1 MFPTR
6 SGGQL
11 GPKFRK
17 SHTLFPC
24 LPKPRAR
31 SQWTSRTEG
40 RGESGEW
47 GPLPWGEGRAV
58 RGKEGSVR
66 TTSSPQVS
74 LHPQPLPPTRL
85 IRPRVHLGV
94 LPLHPAPWGLPHSVL
109 SPAPSAHSSATL
121 RGITCFPVSTPS
133 AKYSSSAPRLSPQGG
148 CEGCP
153 GGFLLETW
161 ASWRIPRAPSRPPA
175 APGYLQAGPVST
187 APPSPPLG
195 VSAPRPRAA
204 GEG

>member
-1 MFPTR
+1 MFPSR
-6 SGGQL
+6 LGGQL

-58 RGKEGSVR
+58 RGKEGSLR

-85 IRPRVHLGV
+85 IRPTVHLGV

-109 SPAPSAHSSATL
+109 SPAPPATL

-133 AKYSSSAPRLSPQGG
+133 PKYSSSAPSSALWVGVR
-148 CEGCP
+148 
-153 GGFLLETW
+153 
-161 ASWRIPRAPSRPPA
+161 A
-175 APGYLQAGPVST
+175 APGVSCWRLGPLGGSPGPQAGLQPHLVT
-187 APPSPPLG
+187 YTQALYPQHRLPFP
-195 VSAPRPRAA
+195 
-204 GEG
+204 